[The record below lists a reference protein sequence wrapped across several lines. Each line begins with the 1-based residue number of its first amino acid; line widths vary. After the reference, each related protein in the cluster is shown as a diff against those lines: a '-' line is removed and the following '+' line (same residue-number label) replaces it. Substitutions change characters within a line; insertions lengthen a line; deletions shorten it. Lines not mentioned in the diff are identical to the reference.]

1 MEKKTLLIL
10 ALVVAGAAG
19 LLWWGNAS
27 TSGNVEVSDNL
38 ASAVV
43 AGEDK
48 YDFGTISMADGNA
61 EKIFSITN
69 PTNEDIVVKRIV
81 TSCMCTTAYLNTAQG
96 EKGPFGMPGHG
107 GAGAAISEIIKPG
120 ENREIKV
127 VYDPNAHG
135 PAGVGRIERYV
146 DVTESSGA
154 TLRLQINAMVKP

>member
-19 LLWWGNAS
+19 LLWGGNAS
-27 TSGNVEVSDNL
+27 TSGNVEVSDHL
-38 ASAVV
+38 ATALV

-48 YDFGTISMADGNA
+48 NDFGNNSMADGNA

-107 GAGAAISEIIKPG
+107 GAGAA
-120 ENREIKV
+120 
-127 VYDPNAHG
+127 
-135 PAGVGRIERYV
+135 
-146 DVTESSGA
+146 
-154 TLRLQINAMVKP
+154 